1 MHLVISLS
9 HWQIQGD
16 STVCQSATELLSAIG
31 SIYTKNIVVK
41 QPGISRFL
49 LEEEEGVSILAE
61 MTAKFEVYI
70 DMAKVRWEPLEDN
83 VMYPA
88 SFFICIYLKYSIVLY
103 SRLWLCFPQD
113 ILELAFKMT
122 HCQNFQRSSSAN
134 FIQESNVGV
143 PNGCIRR
150 GPRSSCFSSFLYEIK
165 YNGNLLNP
173 MVTKG
178 FLSFSS
184 Y

>member
-1 MHLVISLS
+1 MHLVISLF

-16 STVCQSATELLSAIG
+16 STVCQSAAELLSAIIG
-31 SIYTKNIVVK
+31 SIFKKNIVVK

-49 LEEEEGVSILAE
+49 LEDEEGVSILAE

-70 DMAKVRWEPLEDN
+70 DMSKVHWEPLEDN

-88 SFFICIYLKYSIVLY
+88 SFFICMYLKYSIILY

-113 ILELAFKMT
+113 ILELAWKMT
-122 HCQNFQRSSSAN
+122 NSQNFQRSSSAN

-143 PNGCIRR
+143 PNGRNSTDAR
-150 GPRSSCFSSFLYEIK
+150 TSGHYGS
-165 YNGNLLNP
+165 
-173 MVTKG
+173 
-178 FLSFSS
+178 LS
-184 Y
+184 